1 MTEEVRT
8 DERIKHSLN
17 SFRLSPKRVCINFQ
31 AVRQIRYMYEQLF
44 FLCRLLNILQTN
56 YVALLKEKK
65 KKLGS
70 LGCGGEIIVIRI
82 WMSIS
87 LWRGRDRGT
96 IAGACLEQRCHVN
109 NTREPDPWKRQTL
122 MSLFNLRW
130 IKTKLIN
137 YGALGKCGVLK
148 GIQIWTLLKNCT
160 VICADI
166 KIISCKD
173 ENLNS
178 PVNLIRA

>member
-8 DERIKHSLN
+8 GERIKHSLI
-17 SFRLSPKRVCINFQ
+17 SFRLFPERACINFQ
-31 AVRQIRYMYEQLF
+31 AVSQIRYMYERLF

-56 YVALLKEKK
+56 YVALLKERKK

-70 LGCGGEIIVIRI
+70 FGCGDEIIEIRI

-87 LWRGRDRGT
+87 LWRVRDRGT
-96 IAGACLEQRCHVN
+96 IAGACLERRCHVN

-130 IKTKLIN
+130 IQTKLIN
-137 YGALGKCGVLK
+137 YGALGKCGVQK
-148 GIQIWTLLKNCT
+148 GIKIWTLPKT
-160 VICADI
+160 VQLSVQI
-166 KIISCKD
+166 
-173 ENLNS
+173 
-178 PVNLIRA
+178 